1 MRSIE
6 ADLPFDGIHL
16 VDRPWFPYLCT
27 EVEHW
32 EWQTQGDAHYN
43 FWCCLGGEGYLST
56 EGQTFRLKPGMFF
69 IFSPNQQISAAH
81 TSGARVTRFSAHF
94 IPLSGAA
101 MLDDMD
107 GFPVMGGMVDSLPLF
122 QRQIDVIMR
131 LAVRRGDDVRLQRVM
146 YQLIARVCAGVVDTP
161 EPVMDAKVSEAIRIM
176 RTCPESFK
184 SIDALA
190 RQLGW
195 SRSHFDREFSK
206 HVGKPPNQFLVS
218 CKMIEARR
226 YLESSEMRIGEIADR
241 LGYRDIYFFSRQFKG
256 FYGMSPVAYRQ
267 HLVRE
272 F

>member
-1 MRSIE
+1 MRAIE

-101 MLDDMD
+101 MLDDVHS
-107 GFPVMGGMVDSLPLF
+107 FPVMGGMVDSLPLF

-146 YQLIARVCAGVVDTP
+146 YQLIARLCAGVVDTP
-161 EPVMDAKVSEAIRIM
+161 EPFMDPKVSEAIRIM
-176 RTCPESFK
+176 WTCPESFK
-184 SIDALA
+184 SIDA
-190 RQLGW
+190 
-195 SRSHFDREFSK
+195 
-206 HVGKPPNQFLVS
+206 
-218 CKMIEARR
+218 
-226 YLESSEMRIGEIADR
+226 
-241 LGYRDIYFFSRQFKG
+241 
-256 FYGMSPVAYRQ
+256 
-267 HLVRE
+267 
-272 F
+272 